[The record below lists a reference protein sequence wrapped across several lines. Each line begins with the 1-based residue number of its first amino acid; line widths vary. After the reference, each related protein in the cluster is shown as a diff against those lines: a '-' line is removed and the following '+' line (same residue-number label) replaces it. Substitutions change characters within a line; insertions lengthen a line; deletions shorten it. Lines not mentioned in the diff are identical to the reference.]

1 MFYLPVKGVL
11 MTHHRGM
18 ILFATVLFAARVY
31 FCPERV
37 FRIAIPAYI

>member
-18 ILFATVLFAARVY
+18 ILLATVLFAAWVY